1 MKTII
6 SLLLLI
12 TFSSCA
18 TYINYQVSTLKD
30 PSLDAIKMDS
40 PKYALRKDSLQ
51 KDKLLEL
58 NLFKIIKTELDNKG
72 WTETD
77 IKNADYI
84 FELKFDMESGRV
96 TGSQTIL
103 VYDPKAGK
111 NVPQQR
117 AYTSTVYKRNVII
130 NLFDKQSDAQIWS
143 ADCISEG
150 STNNVYLP
158 STYMLPF
165 AISVLPEQ
173 GNWTKKALVKK

>member
-6 SLLLLI
+6 FLLLLF
-12 TFSSCA
+12 TFSSC
-18 TYINYQVSTLKD
+18 TTINYQVSTLKD
-30 PSLDAIKMDS
+30 PSLGAIRMDS
-40 PKYALRKDSLQ
+40 PKYALRRDSLQ

-72 WTETD
+72 WIETD
-77 IKNADYI
+77 IKSADYI

-117 AYTSTVYKRNVII
+117 AYTATVYKRNVII
-130 NLFDKQSDAQIWS
+130 NLFDKQTDAQIWS

-165 AISVLPEQ
+165 AISVMPQQ
-173 GNWTKKALVKK
+173 GNWTKKELLKK